1 MGGRWRRGRRSPGR
15 RRSGF
20 GRRQRGRRSR
30 SWMSCARRGAGTVI
44 IPGRRCGRRWAPDRR
59 AGRVAAGEVRAGGDG
74 RAAEGVGDGGC
85 SGGQADGAV
94 HGRDRPSA
102 AGSREPRLIGAWPRT
117 GRSSNSEAAQD
128 LKDVSMLA
136 GSSVKMRRDSRDLGV
151 NAISKPS
158 RRLPPRSF
166 PGRRS
171 PSPVQEA
178 YEVRDR
184 ALPRWITSGPAGSA
198 HTTTGSSGSSGCGE
212 APTIRTQRPPCPPRR
227 RHE

>member
-20 GRRQRGRRSR
+20 GRRRRGRRSR

-59 AGRVAAGEVRAGGDG
+59 ARRGR
-74 RAAEGVGDGGC
+74 AEGVGGGGGRRGAGGGGGGGGSTRAPDGGGEGGC

-158 RRLPPRSF
+158 R
-166 PGRRS
+166 
-171 PSPVQEA
+171 
-178 YEVRDR
+178 
-184 ALPRWITSGPAGSA
+184 
-198 HTTTGSSGSSGCGE
+198 
-212 APTIRTQRPPCPPRR
+212 
-227 RHE
+227 